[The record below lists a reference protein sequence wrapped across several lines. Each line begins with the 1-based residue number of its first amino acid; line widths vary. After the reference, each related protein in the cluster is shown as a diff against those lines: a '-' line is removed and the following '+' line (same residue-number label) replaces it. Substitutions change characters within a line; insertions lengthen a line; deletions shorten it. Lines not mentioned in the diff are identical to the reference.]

1 MEDFVI
7 TEDAVFVTSLSN
19 LYRLDLQSGEVSMFY
34 IVDKNNQPYT
44 VSMLYTDGKEVYGSN
59 LFDADNKTMVRFLID
74 EIQETD
80 AQGNYYETPRIIVEP
95 LVK

>member
-1 MEDFVI
+1 MSIEK
-7 TEDAVFVTSLSN
+7 SLFGTLS
-19 LYRLDLQSGEVSMFY
+19 
-34 IVDKNNQPYT
+34 
-44 VSMLYTDGKEVYGSN
+44 DGKEVYGSN